1 MWHSASP
8 VIDLRE
14 QFDPSYATRTAL
26 WGNAYPRPSVEPI
39 EKAWQLPTKHLQSP
53 NSDIFGIRVLF
64 DPDLD
69 FSTYLEALSRFEVVS
84 TWDFDSQEILASK
97 KKRDQ
102 IANAFADIM
111 DLNYLGELEQ
121 QYEKKL

>member
-111 DLNYLGELEQ
+111 DLKYLGELE
-121 QYEKKL
+121 E